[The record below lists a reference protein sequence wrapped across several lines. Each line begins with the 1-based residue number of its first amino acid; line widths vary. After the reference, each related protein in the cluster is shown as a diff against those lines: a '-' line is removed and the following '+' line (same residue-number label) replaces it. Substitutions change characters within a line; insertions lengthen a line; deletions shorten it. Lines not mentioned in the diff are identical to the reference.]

1 MGLIGCELV
10 VEKASVDHHRETIG
24 AYDSG
29 FDDHVFDDSLF
40 ILK

>member
-1 MGLIGCELV
+1 MAVSWLW
-10 VEKASVDHHRETIG
+10 KKPSVDHRETIG

-29 FDDHVFDDSLF
+29 FDDHVFDDNLV